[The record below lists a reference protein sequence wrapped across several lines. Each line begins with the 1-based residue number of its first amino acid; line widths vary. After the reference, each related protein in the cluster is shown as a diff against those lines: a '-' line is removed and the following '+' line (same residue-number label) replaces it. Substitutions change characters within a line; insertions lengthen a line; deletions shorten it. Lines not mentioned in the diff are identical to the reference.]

1 MRRTGR
7 AVVGVLVV
15 LLAVLLSSL
24 SATGNAAA
32 AGARC
37 EEKVLMDWSDNG
49 RVDGL
54 YPLHCYQLA
63 LARMPTDLRDYTNAS
78 DAIHRA
84 LTQAAS
90 ASGKKS
96 AAQLAAGTTP
106 AVGANDPS
114 SLPLP
119 LVALI
124 GVSLAV
130 LAAGSVGY
138 VARRRRAPD
147 D

>member
-1 MRRTGR
+1 MRHLGR
-7 AVVGVLVV
+7 AVVGLLVV
-15 LLAVLLSSL
+15 LLAVLVSSL
-24 SATGNAAA
+24 SAAGNAAA
-32 AGARC
+32 GVRC
-37 EEKVLMDWSDNG
+37 EAKVLTDWSDNG

-63 LARMPTDLRDYTNAS
+63 LARMPTDIRDYTNAS
-78 DAIHRA
+78 DAIRRA

-90 ASGKKS
+90 ASGEKGTAK
-96 AAQLAAGTTP
+96 LAAGTTP
-106 AVGANDPS
+106 AVGANDPA

-130 LAAGSVGY
+130 LAAGGIGY
-138 VARRRRAPD
+138 LARRRRAHD

>member
-7 AVVGVLVV
+7 VVVVFLVV

-24 SATGNAAA
+24 FTARNA
-32 AGARC
+32 GGGVRC
-37 EEKVLMDWSDNG
+37 EEKVLTDWSDNG
-49 RVDGL
+49 RIDGL

-63 LARMPTDLRDYTNAS
+63 LERMPTDIRDYTNAS

-90 ASGKKS
+90 ASGQKGT
-96 AAQLAAGTTP
+96 AQLAAGTTA

-130 LAAGSVGY
+130 LAAGGIGY
-138 VARRRRAPD
+138 LARRRRAPD
-147 D
+147 G